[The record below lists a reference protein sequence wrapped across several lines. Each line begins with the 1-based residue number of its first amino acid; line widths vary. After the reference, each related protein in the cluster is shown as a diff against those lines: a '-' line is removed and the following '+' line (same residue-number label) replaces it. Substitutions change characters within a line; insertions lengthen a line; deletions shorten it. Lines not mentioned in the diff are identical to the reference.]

1 MKRIS
6 VTNLGDVVALAVVAG
21 EGEEVVEEV
30 VEEVGVV
37 CGWQLAGE
45 VDGLQPEQDEVDEQQ
60 LEGDE
65 EVGADESALEVMGDV
80 WLEGEPP

>member
-37 CGWQLAGE
+37 CG
-45 VDGLQPEQDEVDEQQ
+45 
-60 LEGDE
+60 
-65 EVGADESALEVMGDV
+65 
-80 WLEGEPP
+80 